1 MPHPAAPHR
10 RKLIVAAAA
19 TLAAA
24 LVLTGCATAPSHEP
38 ASPST
43 NSQAVDT
50 GFLADH
56 DLDGLDAAQVIERL
70 DTMPVADRPTDLIAS
85 VQPDALVLTDDQKRE
100 TRLPMPEDEVYISV
114 APYREQTHDCYFHSL
129 TTCTGELR
137 NAVVEVTVTDNA
149 TGEVVHEAEAT
160 TFDNGFLGLWLPR
173 GLDGTLTVT
182 ADGLTATAPIAT
194 TGAEDATCLTTLQL
208 A

>member
-19 TLAAA
+19 MLAAA

-43 NSQAVDT
+43 NSRAVDT

-129 TTCTGELR
+129 TTCLGELANTAVQVTLTGEDGDVLLD
-137 NAVVEVTVTDNA
+137 EVRQTY
-149 TGEVVHEAEAT
+149 
-160 TFDNGFLGLWLPR
+160 DNGFVGIWVPR
-173 GLDGTLTVT
+173 GIKATLTIEHEGRTGTVT
-182 ADGLTATAPIAT
+182 ISTMNED
-194 TGAEDATCLTTLQL
+194 DATCITTLQL
-208 A
+208 T

>member
-24 LVLTGCATAPSHEP
+24 LVLTGCTTAPSHEP

-129 TTCTGELR
+129 TTCLGELANTAVQVTLTGEDGDVLLD
-137 NAVVEVTVTDNA
+137 EVRQTY
-149 TGEVVHEAEAT
+149 
-160 TFDNGFLGLWLPR
+160 DNGFVGIWVPR
-173 GLDGTLTVT
+173 GIKATLTIEHEGRTGTVT
-182 ADGLTATAPIAT
+182 ISTMNED
-194 TGAEDATCLTTLQL
+194 DATCITTLQL
-208 A
+208 T

>member
-24 LVLTGCATAPSHEP
+24 LVLTGCATAPSPEP

-129 TTCTGELR
+129 TTCLGELANTAVQVTLTGEDGDVLLD
-137 NAVVEVTVTDNA
+137 EVRQTY
-149 TGEVVHEAEAT
+149 
-160 TFDNGFLGLWLPR
+160 DNGFVGIWVPR
-173 GLDGTLTVT
+173 GIKATLTIEHEGRTGTVT
-182 ADGLTATAPIAT
+182 ISTMNED
-194 TGAEDATCLTTLQL
+194 DATCITTLQL
-208 A
+208 T

>member
-56 DLDGLDAAQVIERL
+56 DLDGLDAAEVIERL

-129 TTCTGELR
+129 TTCLGELANTAVQVTLTGEDGDVLLD
-137 NAVVEVTVTDNA
+137 EVRQTY
-149 TGEVVHEAEAT
+149 
-160 TFDNGFLGLWLPR
+160 DNGFVGIWVPR
-173 GLDGTLTVT
+173 GIKATLTIEHEGRTGTVT
-182 ADGLTATAPIAT
+182 ISTMNED
-194 TGAEDATCLTTLQL
+194 DATCITTLQL
-208 A
+208 T

>member
-129 TTCTGELR
+129 TTCLGELANTAVQVTLTGEDGDVLLD
-137 NAVVEVTVTDNA
+137 EVRQTY
-149 TGEVVHEAEAT
+149 
-160 TFDNGFLGLWLPR
+160 DNGFVGIWVPR
-173 GLDGTLTVT
+173 GIKATLTIKHEGRTGTVT
-182 ADGLTATAPIAT
+182 ISTMNED
-194 TGAEDATCLTTLQL
+194 DATCITTLQL
-208 A
+208 T